1 MKKLLLVSIMI
12 LISLVGKAQTT
23 IKFEKYGASA
33 LVGRVKVDGIVTISD
48 STLTIRVDY
57 KGKVEENTLKIVSK
71 SETNAGSTY
80 NCIGQVGTSDKH
92 QFVFVPSSRLGI
104 WTLIN
109 SFSTP
114 NTKVEI
120 YFTLSKN

>member
-48 STLTIRVDY
+48 SILTLRIDY
-57 KGKVEENTLKIVSK
+57 KGKVQENKFKIVSK
-71 SETNAGSTY
+71 DISEYGSTY

-92 QFVFVPSSRLGI
+92 QFIFTPSVHLGI
-104 WTLIN
+104 WTMIN

-114 NTKVEI
+114 NEKMEI
-120 YFTLSKN
+120 YFTLSK

>member
-1 MKKLLLVSIMI
+1 MKNILLIFALLLIGFS
-12 LISLVGKAQTT
+12 SQAQTI
-23 IKFEKYGASA
+23 IKFEKYGA
-33 LVGRVKVDGIVTISD
+33 LMGRVKVDGIVTISD